1 MISVRIGSVGG
12 AAGCR
17 EPSSM
22 ECHAMRHFPSS
33 PRAFYLKFV
42 RSRLSFPSWR
52 QRWHSLLAACR
63 RLWHRQPEKWSTA
76 ELGWRGEKV
85 AARYLRRKGYRIVAR
100 RYRCR
105 RGELDLVAVSREGTI
120 VFVEVKSGRGGRHRQ
135 PGRNVTTRKQQR
147 VLHAARMFLAEH
159 HLRRYPHRFDVVAV
173 VWDGHTRRPTVSHE
187 RCAFVPGSAEQWGGR
202 R

>member
-1 MISVRIGSVGG
+1 
-12 AAGCR
+12 
-17 EPSSM
+17 
-22 ECHAMRHFPSS
+22 MRRAPSS
-33 PRAFYLKFV
+33 PRRSYLHFI
-42 RSRLSFPSWR
+42 RSHLSFHSWR

-63 RLWHRQPEKWSTA
+63 RLGRRQPKTWSTA
-76 ELGWRGEKV
+76 ELGWRGEQV
-85 AARYLRRKGYRIVAR
+85 AARHLRRHGYRIVAR

-105 RGELDLVAVSREGTI
+105 RGELDLVAVSPEGTV

-147 VLHAARMFLAEH
+147 ILRAARMFLTEH

-173 VWDGHTRRPTVSHE
+173 VWNGQDRSPVVSHE
-187 RCAFVPGSAEQWGGR
+187 RCAFLPNSFEQWGGR